1 MPTYSTVTE
10 TVKGLEER
18 GFTENFSIK
27 VDHLSGV
34 NDTIQLYPDDFDV
47 VETYRYEGESDP
59 GDETMI
65 CAIRTKE
72 GANGIIVFPYSSYSE
87 EISMELVQKLS
98 EQRGLQGLENRN
110 YRENL

>member
-18 GFTENFSIK
+18 GFTENFSVK
-27 VDHLSGV
+27 VDHLSGS
-34 NDTIQLYPDDFDV
+34 NDTVQLYPDDFDV

-59 GDETMI
+59 GDETII

-72 GANGIIVFPYSSYSE
+72 GANGLIVHAYGPYSE
-87 EISMELVQKLS
+87 EISPELVQKLS
-98 EQRGLQGLENRN
+98 DKRGLQGLENKN
-110 YRENL
+110 YRQNL